1 MNKKLLGAF
10 VLSALFSSG
19 CASITQGTSQ
29 TIIFNID
36 PKPTRCEVSR
46 VNDGVLGYVSQRM
59 NSIEI
64 GKDKDD
70 IIVKCAAA
78 GYKPLTVR
86 LVSHTQAS
94 GVIGGAFLDLGITD
108 MITGAMWKYDGT
120 VNIALQPEE
129 SDKPST
135 MKILT
140 PEGKNDEDSSKKEH

>member
-1 MNKKLLGAF
+1 MNKKLLGA
-10 VLSALFSSG
+10 VALSALFSSG

-36 PKPTRCEVSR
+36 PKLTRCEVSR
-46 VNDGVLGYVSQRM
+46 VNDGVLGYVTQRM
-59 NSIEI
+59 NTIEV

-70 IIVKCAAA
+70 IIVKCEAD

-86 LVSHTQAS
+86 LVSHTQTR

-108 MITGAMWKYDGT
+108 MITGAMWMYDGT
-120 VNIALQPEE
+120 INIALQSEE

-135 MKILT
+135 VEILT
-140 PEGKNDEDSSKKEH
+140 PEDKKDEGSSKKET